1 VSRRSIPWSIAAVA
15 VLGAVAGCKK
25 STPPPPAAPPAVVPL
40 SVTAV
45 TLGKQVGPDKMVTAP
60 LAIFGTRDT
69 IYASVA
75 TVGVAPDAVLTAT
88 WTFQTGQLVQADS
101 QRIAPTGPAA
111 TEFHISKPSGWPVGK
126 YHVAITLNGAQAGA
140 GDFEV
145 KR

>member
-1 VSRRSIPWSIAAVA
+1 MFRHSIPWSIAAVA
-15 VLGAVAGCKK
+15 VLGTAAACKK
-25 STPPPPAAPPAVVPL
+25 STPPPPAEPPAVVPL

-45 TLGKQVGPDKMVTAP
+45 TLGKAVGADRMVTAP
-60 LAIFGTRDT
+60 LASFGTRDT

-75 TVGVAPDAVLTAT
+75 TVGVASDAVLAAT
-88 WTFQTGQLVQADS
+88 WTFQTGQVVQADS